1 MLETGASWQLL
12 EQSVHIHPTYGEAL
26 PSLVRL
32 LIEEDS
38 PMTTNLQVGDRFPE
52 FELPNHDN
60 QLTKLSQFTQP
71 SLMDK
76 KLRFLDGYPL
86 ILVFY
91 RGFFCP
97 RDRQQ
102 LWQLVQF
109 QGELAVNY
117 CKLVTVSVDAPLVQA
132 AFRAGLGA
140 QWSFLSD
147 EKREI
152 IKQIKI
158 LDETEGEYAYRAQ
171 PYTFVLRPD
180 LTIHKLYNGWFFVG
194 RPTIEELRLDLRAI
208 MEARSDY
215 RYEAYNTPEVR
226 QIRIPQQEWFDGA
239 PTLGA
244 NGLPIARGVVR
255 WFDVQAGS
263 GAIARDDGGDDVFF
277 NFTAI
282 PGEGYRTLTPGTSVK
297 FELVESKLGSTAR
310 NVQKEREE
318 PRNVSF

>member
-1 MLETGASWQLL
+1 
-12 EQSVHIHPTYGEAL
+12 
-26 PSLVRL
+26 VRL
-32 LIEEDS
+32 PIKEDL
-38 PMTTNLQVGDRFPE
+38 PMTTNLRVGDLFPD

-60 QLTKLSQFTQP
+60 ELTKLSQFTQP

-76 KLRFLDGYPL
+76 KLGFLDGYPL

-102 LWQLVQF
+102 LSQLVQF

-117 CKLVTVSVDAPLVQA
+117 CKLVTVSVDPPLVQA

-147 EKREI
+147 QKREI
-152 IKQIKI
+152 IKQINI
-158 LDETEGEYAYRAQ
+158 LDETEGEYAYRTQ

-208 MEARSDY
+208 MQTRSDY
-215 RYEAYNTPEVR
+215 HYEAYNTPEVR
-226 QIRIPQQEWFDGA
+226 QIRIPQQEWVDGA

-263 GAIARDDGGDDVFF
+263 GAIARADGGDDVFF

-282 PGEGYRTLTPGTSVK
+282 PGEGYRTLTPGTPVK
-297 FELVESKLGSTAR
+297 FELVESELGSTAR

-318 PRNVSF
+318 PRNVSA